1 MLGVADDVLLSP
13 VVAIA
18 KDGIREATQTV
29 IEEVTGGEGRG
40 GGGGEGGEEVECDG
54 ECLSELV
61 SCCCVVM

>member
-1 MLGVADDVLLSP
+1 MLGVADDVLRS
-13 VVAIA
+13 VA
-18 KDGIREATQTV
+18 KTEAMQTV
-29 IEEVTGGEGRG
+29 TEEVMGGEGGG